1 MGADWSAV
9 RQLFDAA
16 LQQPAAS
23 RQAFVQAADADEP
36 VKAEVLSL
44 LDHADETDGDFLPA
58 APAAGRREGQRCG
71 PWRLLRLV
79 GSGGMGEVYEAERA
93 DGAFEGRAAVK
104 LLKRGLDSAAVLQR
118 FARERSALAR
128 LNHPHIARLFDAGL
142 SDDGLPFFVMEFV
155 DGRPIDQA
163 ARELG
168 LEQRLE
174 LFLQLADA
182 VSHAHRHLLV
192 HRDLKPGNVLVDAAG
207 QVKLLDFGIAKALD
221 AGEGP
226 DEAATLAHQR
236 IFTPHYASPEQV
248 RGDAVT
254 TATDVYSLGVLLH
267 ELLTGVRPTGR
278 GATTAAEAARRVLD
292 EQPTRP
298 SALPPDLAVDPRWA
312 DIRRRLRGELDLV
325 LLKALHKQ
333 PEQRYPSV
341 DALAADLR
349 AHLQGRPVSAQ
360 PPGAGYLLR
369 LFVRRHRSA
378 VAAGALALLAMVG
391 GTGLALWQAAE
402 ARAQREVAQ
411 QRFTQ
416 VRQLA
421 NQLVFK
427 YHDQIETLPGAAKV
441 REALLADAAAYL
453 DTLARSVG
461 DDPALAEE
469 LAGTWWRLSR
479 LQGADPMI
487 NLGRTSDAER
497 SVDRALALAAGYVD
511 RPGLG
516 TESLAKVVD
525 MHISRAELWQ
535 QRGALAEAD
544 RTLRRALPLLDR
556 ALERA
561 PRQPDAVLATAQ
573 AHAVSVS
580 LHGVHA
586 RILGNQMGYAHLGRW
601 REACASADR
610 ARAAAEAEM
619 AINPRNRFGPDTL
632 AFTLG
637 EQAQCRVLA
646 GRVDEA
652 EALVA
657 RQVGLRDQMAERMP
671 DDGDFRMQRGLSRA
685 LQARLWARQGRAEA
699 AQARLAEAL
708 QIVSLAS
715 AADTDNVAAQ
725 KRLAALAVV
734 QAEVHTRTGRWAEAL
749 AAAARVR
756 PLADARLRAEALLWE
771 ARAARGAGDAAA
783 ALRAAREA
791 EAQLAPAAAEAA
803 DDNVGRRWWLAL
815 SRGEAAAASAA
826 LGRRDEAAAAARQA
840 LQAWGEG
847 QPGAPE
853 PPPVFEA
860 ERQALRALAGPAQ

>member
-497 SVDRALALAAGYVD
+497 
-511 RPGLG
+511 
-516 TESLAKVVD
+516 
-525 MHISRAELWQ
+525 
-535 QRGALAEAD
+535 
-544 RTLRRALPLLDR
+544 
-556 ALERA
+556 
-561 PRQPDAVLATAQ
+561 
-573 AHAVSVS
+573 
-580 LHGVHA
+580 
-586 RILGNQMGYAHLGRW
+586 
-601 REACASADR
+601 
-610 ARAAAEAEM
+610 
-619 AINPRNRFGPDTL
+619 
-632 AFTLG
+632 
-637 EQAQCRVLA
+637 
-646 GRVDEA
+646 
-652 EALVA
+652 
-657 RQVGLRDQMAERMP
+657 
-671 DDGDFRMQRGLSRA
+671 
-685 LQARLWARQGRAEA
+685 
-699 AQARLAEAL
+699 
-708 QIVSLAS
+708 
-715 AADTDNVAAQ
+715 
-725 KRLAALAVV
+725 
-734 QAEVHTRTGRWAEAL
+734 
-749 AAAARVR
+749 
-756 PLADARLRAEALLWE
+756 
-771 ARAARGAGDAAA
+771 
-783 ALRAAREA
+783 
-791 EAQLAPAAAEAA
+791 
-803 DDNVGRRWWLAL
+803 
-815 SRGEAAAASAA
+815 
-826 LGRRDEAAAAARQA
+826 
-840 LQAWGEG
+840 
-847 QPGAPE
+847 
-853 PPPVFEA
+853 
-860 ERQALRALAGPAQ
+860 